1 MAGKTRKERAKLQ
14 REREKIETITGEGV
28 AIVSPPET
36 KCDHCGESV
45 GTLYKIDGKLVCY
58 KDIPFAWAHGPK
70 AYKLI
75 TVAVSGVRSIKAARR
90 RMA

>member
-14 REREKIETITGEGV
+14 REREKIETITGEG
-28 AIVSPPET
+28 
-36 KCDHCGESV
+36 GESV